1 MGIPAEVAETTIFFA
16 SGASPIQAPDS
27 GDLEELELL
36 LWTPE
41 ELARA
46 LDAGEARSLGT
57 VSIFLMGLRC
67 LESIQVTPMF

>member
-1 MGIPAEVAETTIFFA
+1 MDKSRQFYWECQPRLRELLFNFA
-16 SGASPIQAPDS
+16 SEASPIQALDS

-41 ELARA
+41 ELVRA

-57 VSIFLMGLRC
+57 VSFFLWGYDA
-67 LESIQVTPMF
+67 